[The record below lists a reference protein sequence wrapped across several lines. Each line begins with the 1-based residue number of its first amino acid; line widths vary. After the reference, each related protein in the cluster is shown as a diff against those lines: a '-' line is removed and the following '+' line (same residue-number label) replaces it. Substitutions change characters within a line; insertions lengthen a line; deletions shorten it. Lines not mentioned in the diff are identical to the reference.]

1 MTHTLLVWFCK
12 STDFKKNIEYN
23 IFDISSLLKKTLPMM
38 HKYPAESKPYKK
50 QSLPN
55 PSSVQFILNYS
66 KAFEVKKLKKRKIL
80 VCKN

>member
-1 MTHTLLVWFCK
+1 
-12 STDFKKNIEYN
+12 
-23 IFDISSLLKKTLPMM
+23 MM

-50 QSLPN
+50 QSLPH

-66 KAFEVKKLKKRKIL
+66 KAFEVKTLKRKKIL